1 MARTVAI
8 LGGGHGAQTLAADL
22 ALAGHRVRL
31 FELPDFAPALARVFD
46 SGRIEAHGDLLS
58 GTAQLDLV
66 TDDLDAAIADAEAV
80 LVAVPAFGHATYAQL
95 LGPRVKGGQLVA
107 LLPGTLGTL
116 EMARIW
122 RNCGTD
128 PAVVLAESETLP
140 YATRALEPGTVHVYG
155 RTTVQVGV
163 FPATSTDWAVDLL
176 SDLVDVNP
184 ARDVLEAGFNSLN
197 PVLHP
202 PGTILNAGRIER
214 SRGDFYIYEEGMTP
228 SVVRVIE
235 ALDAERRAL
244 ARAFGLEVPPVAQA
258 LHNAGYGPAGST
270 WETLNGSASLT
281 PIKGPT
287 SLDTRYLSE
296 DIPYGLV
303 PWSQIGSQVGVTTP
317 VMDALVTLGQQL
329 LGRPADGH
337 ARTVDALGL
346 AGLDADAIVAYV
358 TAGGWAPHLDGPA
371 RRLESRTNR
380 STAQ

>member
-22 ALAGHRVRL
+22 ALAGHHVRL
-31 FELPDFAPALARVFD
+31 FELPEFAPALATVFA
-46 SGRIEAHGDLLS
+46 SGRVEAHGDLLR

-66 TDDLDAAIADAEAV
+66 TDDLDAAISDAQVV
-80 LVAVPAFGHATYAQL
+80 LVAVPAFGHATYAHL

-116 EMARIW
+116 EMARVW
-122 RNCGTD
+122 RDCGTD
-128 PAVVLAESETLP
+128 PDVVLAETETLP
-140 YATRALEPGTVHVYG
+140 YATRALEPGSVHVYG

-163 FPATSTDWAVDLL
+163 FPATRTAWAVDLL
-176 SDLVDVNP
+176 ADLLPVTP
-184 ARDVLEAGFNSLN
+184 AHNVLEAGFNSLN

-235 ALDAERRAL
+235 TLDAERRAL
-244 ARAFGLEVPPVAQA
+244 AGAFGLEVPTVAQA
-258 LHNAGYGPAGST
+258 LHQAGYGPDGST
-270 WETLNGSASLT
+270 WAALNGSPSLT
-281 PIKGPT
+281 PIKGPA

-296 DIPYGLV
+296 DIPFGLV
-303 PWSQIGSQVGVTTP
+303 PWSQIGAQVGVTTP
-317 VMDALVTLGQQL
+317 VMDALVTLGRQL
-329 LGRPADGH
+329 LRQPLDGR

-346 AGLDADAIVAYV
+346 AGLDAAGIVAYV
-358 TAGGWAPHLDGPA
+358 TAGGWAPHLESADGPESPDH
-371 RRLESRTNR
+371 RR
-380 STAQ
+380 TAP